1 MGGVARMSAGT
12 WLALL
17 VATLALG
24 CARVSPAERERRPL
38 PAALEGVALTAHN
51 GAPLN
56 EAELGGRPLLLSFMF
71 TSCPTVCPAQLR
83 ALVELH
89 RRLGRRERER
99 VRFLS
104 ISVDPENDTPAE
116 LARFALRHGAN
127 LEGFWLARAS
137 EAGTTTLTTRLA
149 AFGPSA
155 EGEPKKTAHTT
166 AVYLFDARG
175 RLLQRYGSPLDV
187 ARLAEE
193 LESVANLTG
202 ADASSVLD

>member
-1 MGGVARMSAGT
+1 MGGIARISVGT

-17 VATLALG
+17 VATLHLG
-24 CARVSPAERERRPL
+24 CTRVSPEESRPL

-51 GAPLN
+51 GEPLN

-71 TSCPTVCPAQLR
+71 TSCPTVCPAQTR

-89 RRLGRRERER
+89 QRLGSRERER

-116 LARFALRHGAN
+116 LSRFALQHGAS
-127 LEGFWLARAS
+127 LEGFWFARAS
-137 EAGTTTLTTRLA
+137 EAGTATLTARLA

-175 RLLQRYGSPLDV
+175 RLLQRYGGPLDV

-202 ADASSVLD
+202 ADTSSVID